1 MKRPKVF
8 RCYRCGEL
16 RNGKPTLEIT
26 LFPGGPRGLCGD
38 CYAET
43 QGHVYVETQEEP
55 SGGVVTHALDCDL
68 GEDCTCS
75 VEALA

>member
-16 RNGKPTLEIT
+16 RNGKPALELT
-26 LFPGGPRGLCGD
+26 LFPGGARELCTA
-38 CYAET
+38 CLAES
-43 QGHVYVETQEEP
+43 QGN
-55 SGGVVTHALDCDL
+55 VTHAPDCDL
-68 GEDCTCS
+68 DEDCACS